1 MKHYGDITKLSGWT
15 LPIVDCITGGSPC
28 QDLSVAGKRAG
39 INGERSSL
47 FMEQIRIIREMRE
60 RDRKENGRSDQF
72 VRPRYCVWENVPGA
86 FSSNGGRDF
95 QAVLTEFAR
104 IAEPDAPDVPMPDNG
119 KWPHSGCI
127 YQKMGGW
134 SIAWRVHDAQFWGVP
149 QRRKR
154 ISLVADFGGLSAPEI
169 SFERKGM
176 SGDSAESGTE
186 RKRTAATAGHSIE
199 NPGIRVYGICAD
211 SSNSMKSSNPHSGIY
226 EAETAR
232 TLDLNGGSP
241 VCNQGGMAVVS
252 WPDVTNTLPARM
264 DGSPCIDR
272 GPPIVAC
279 LNPWDPQSKRVFDPE
294 GAAPTLSSGTAEGKN
309 IVPSIL
315 LVYDARGNGDGL
327 ICPTIT
333 DDHNG
338 HVSDYTALC
347 VGNGQLHNITMD
359 QVANTLDTMHDQQ
372 AVLIAYAPDTAH
384 ALHAKANLQFREDSE
399 TYIVAAVDCRNGTIN
414 LDTNGTLQAKE
425 QGINLNS
432 NNVVLIWPEVRRL
445 MPIECERLQGYP
457 DGWTDLHDW
466 TDSNG
471 KKRKDADTPRYKA
484 CGNSIALPF
493 WFWLLRRISAQYER
507 PATLGSLFD
516 GIGGFPLCWERCNGP
531 GTALWASEIEEFA
544 IAVTKKHFPEDE
556 NDGKPM
562 R

>member
-1 MKHYGDITKLSGWT
+1 L
-15 LPIVDCITGGSPC
+15 
-28 QDLSVAGKRAG
+28 
-39 INGERSSL
+39 
-47 FMEQIRIIREMRE
+47 
-60 RDRKENGRSDQF
+60 
-72 VRPRYCVWENVPGA
+72 
-86 FSSNGGRDF
+86 
-95 QAVLTEFAR
+95 
-104 IAEPDAPDVPMPDNG
+104 
-119 KWPHSGCI
+119 
-127 YQKMGGW
+127 
-134 SIAWRVHDAQFWGVP
+134 
-149 QRRKR
+149 
-154 ISLVADFGGLSAPEI
+154 
-169 SFERKGM
+169 

-186 RKRTAATAGHSIE
+186 RKRTSCAAGYCTAYSILG
-199 NPGIRVYGICAD
+199 NICDRNAGQHGLGISEDVAPTL
-211 SSNSMKSSNPHSGIY
+211 NSIDRH
-226 EAETAR
+226 A
-232 TLDLNGGSP
+232 
-241 VCNQGGMAVVS
+241 VCY
-252 WPDVTNTLPARM
+252 PDKVNTLPARM

-333 DDHNG
+333 GDHENR
-338 HVSDYTALC
+338 VTDYTALAIPINTMVGTRDSAEMRTCLGIGEPGDPQFTISAAHCHAVC

-372 AVLIAYAPDTAH
+372 AVLIVYAPDTAH

-414 LDTNGTLQAKE
+414 PDTNGTLQAKE

-445 MPIECERLQGYP
+445 TPLECERLQGYP

-556 NDGKPM
+556 NDGKPL